1 MSGLSLV
8 IKDLVKAYRMGSVE
22 VQALRGLS
30 MDVKEGEMVS
40 VIGPS
45 GSGKTTLLN
54 IVGGLTRATAGSVK
68 VGDTEVTSLDES
80 GLIEYRRRTVGHIF
94 QTLNLIPTLTAA
106 ENVEISMMA
115 LKVPRQ
121 ERAKRV
127 NYLFEVVGL
136 LDRADHKPGELSGG
150 EQQRVAIASA
160 MANDAPIV
168 LADEPTGE
176 LDTVN
181 ARIVVDYLLKI
192 NRELGK
198 TIIMVTHDPAMAR
211 VGSRI
216 LRIED
221 GVIKAAL
228 TPTQVAGEEPAVTFI
243 DQIKAR
249 VDDLGTQLM
258 ALDEDL
264 RGGRISGEA
273 YFDAR
278 QKIIQAVNV
287 YKEELHRLGVVT

>member
-1 MSGLSLV
+1 
-8 IKDLVKAYRMGSVE
+8 
-22 VQALRGLS
+22 
-30 MDVKEGEMVS
+30 
-40 VIGPS
+40 
-45 GSGKTTLLN
+45 
-54 IVGGLTRATAGSVK
+54 
-68 VGDTEVTSLDES
+68 
-80 GLIEYRRRTVGHIF
+80 
-94 QTLNLIPTLTAA
+94 
-106 ENVEISMMA
+106 MMA
-115 LKVPRQ
+115 LRVPRQ

-127 NYLFEVVGL
+127 NYLLEVVGL

-150 EQQRVAIASA
+150 EQQRIAIASA
-160 MANDAPIV
+160 LANDAPIV

-181 ARIVVDYLLKI
+181 ARVVVDYLLKI
-192 NRELGK
+192 NHELGK

-228 TPTQVAGEEPAVTFI
+228 TPTQVAGEEPAITFI

-249 VDDLGTQLM
+249 VDDLSTELK

-264 RGGRISGEA
+264 KEGKMSGEE
-273 YFDAR
+273 YFEAR
-278 QKIIQAVNV
+278 QKLVQAINV
-287 YKEELHRLGVVT
+287 YREELHRLGVVT

>member
-1 MSGLSLV
+1 
-8 IKDLVKAYRMGSVE
+8 
-22 VQALRGLS
+22 
-30 MDVKEGEMVS
+30 
-40 VIGPS
+40 
-45 GSGKTTLLN
+45 
-54 IVGGLTRATAGSVK
+54 
-68 VGDTEVTSLDES
+68 
-80 GLIEYRRRTVGHIF
+80 
-94 QTLNLIPTLTAA
+94 
-106 ENVEISMMA
+106 VEISMMA
-115 LKVPRQ
+115 LRVPRQ

-127 NYLFEVVGL
+127 NYLLEVVGL

-150 EQQRVAIASA
+150 EQQRIAIASA
-160 MANDAPIV
+160 LANDAPIV

-181 ARIVVDYLLKI
+181 ARVVVDYLLKI
-192 NRELGK
+192 NHELGK

-228 TPTQVAGEEPAVTFI
+228 TPTQVAGEEPAITFI

-249 VDDLGTQLM
+249 VDDLSTELK

-264 RGGRISGEA
+264 KEGKMSGEE
-273 YFDAR
+273 YFEAR
-278 QKIIQAVNV
+278 QKLVQAINV
-287 YKEELHRLGVVT
+287 YREELHRLGVVT